1 MKRADGNFLSYSLV
15 TFPKGRKFERKC
27 ERKNENESKKKS
39 SCLLLH
45 ALGDCYIH
53 RSVVE
58 KTGRFLNLVKY
69 IIFLNKYNLAKKDLK
84 RQFSQLP
91 RSKKKNIHRKE
102 NFVYQLK

>member
-1 MKRADGNFLSYSLV
+1 MRV
-15 TFPKGRKFERKC
+15 
-27 ERKNENESKKKS
+27 KKKS

-58 KTGRFLNLVKY
+58 KTGRFLNLVKC

-91 RSKKKNIHRKE
+91 RSKKKYTQEGQFCVSIKIRELLISASKS
-102 NFVYQLK
+102 LKKKIQK

>member
-1 MKRADGNFLSYSLV
+1 MRV
-15 TFPKGRKFERKC
+15 
-27 ERKNENESKKKS
+27 KKKS

-58 KTGRFLNLVKY
+58 KTGRFLNLVKC

-84 RQFSQLP
+84 DNFHNCQDQ
-91 RSKKKNIHRKE
+91 KKKIYTGRKILCI
-102 NFVYQLK
+102 N